1 METGH
6 LMVRAS
12 YPVLEVKDQSM
23 DFGHCICFFR
33 RNWKMNP
40 CPQSL
45 TIGPPFIGYNHR
57 IGINHLIHS
66 LEISSLLKSA
76 IGLALARIIRALPSL
91 LTSGP
96 NSTAISTFFLLPL
109 ERPTAPGSNPPITVS
124 SASTSPASDST
135 SKADMACWTF
145 RLKNHAVS

>member
-1 METGH
+1 
-6 LMVRAS
+6 MVRAS

-23 DFGHCICFFR
+23 DFRHCISFFR

-91 LTSGP
+91 LTSGL

-109 ERPTAPGSNPPITVS
+109 ERPLLRAQIRRSRFHRLRQVRQVTPHQKQTW
-124 SASTSPASDST
+124 PAGP
-135 SKADMACWTF
+135 F
-145 RLKNHAVS
+145 V

>member
-1 METGH
+1 
-6 LMVRAS
+6 MVRAS

-23 DFGHCICFFR
+23 DFRHCISFFR

-76 IGLALARIIRALPSL
+76 IGLTLARIIRALPSL
-91 LTSGP
+91 LTSGL

-109 ERPTAPGSNPPITVS
+109 ERPLLRAQIRRSRFHRLRQVRQVTPHQKQTW
-124 SASTSPASDST
+124 PAGP
-135 SKADMACWTF
+135 F
-145 RLKNHAVS
+145 V